1 MSGWRKRQIEDLK
14 MEKVVRE
21 GLVAVL
27 VSPGFGAGWSS
38 WNPEI
43 PELLFDPVVVGM
55 VEDGTNPET
64 ITAYC
69 EAKDPSGYF
78 GGVTD
83 LEVKW
88 IPVGTQFRIHE
99 YDGSET
105 LELKDVLPWIT
116 A

>member
-14 MEKVVRE
+14 MEKVNRN
-21 GLVAVL
+21 GLVAIL
-27 VSPGFGAGWSS
+27 ISPDFGAGWST
-38 WNPEI
+38 WNPTCPEI
-43 PELLFDPVVVGM
+43 IFDPVVVGM

-69 EAKDPSGYF
+69 EAKYPDGYF

-83 LEVKW
+83 LVVQW

-116 A
+116 E